1 MGKQTHSHL
10 ERLRKRTAPIEMDP
24 EEFRE
29 LGYQVVDMISDFIG
43 SLPDKPVNRSDSPS
57 AVQTMLGQGTLP
69 DSGTPPGE
77 IVSEMAELLFDHS
90 LFNGHPRFWGYITSS
105 AAPIGAL
112 ADLLAAAI
120 NPNVGGWILSPVATE
135 IEKQTV
141 SWIAQL
147 LGYPPDCGGLLVSG
161 GNVSNFVG
169 FLAARQ
175 AKLDWNV
182 RKNGMGD
189 QGRGRPRVY
198 CSADTHTWIEKA
210 SDQYGLGTD
219 AVRWIETD
227 DNYQIN
233 LTSLEEQIKKD
244 LGNGDSPFLVVGTAG
259 TVAVG
264 AVDDLPAIAEIL
276 REFDLW
282 FHVDGAY
289 GGFAACLPDASVE
302 IKGLKYADSIA
313 TDPHKWLYSPL
324 EAGCAMVRNPQLLLD
339 TFSYHPTYYKFE
351 EIDKE
356 APVNYYEYGPQNSR
370 GFRALK
376 VWMGL
381 KQVGRQG
388 YIDMI
393 SDDIQLAQRLYSLVE
408 GNENLEAITQNLSI
422 TTFRYKPTNHE
433 GDSATLESYLNKLN
447 EELLTRLQSS
457 GEAFLSNA
465 VIGGKFCLR
474 ACIVNFRTSLSDIEA
489 LPEIIAR
496 IGGEVDLAMR
506 QEDETL

>member
-1 MGKQTHSHL
+1 M
-10 ERLRKRTAPIEMDP
+10 
-24 EEFRE
+24 
-29 LGYQVVDMISDFIG
+29 
-43 SLPDKPVNRSDSPS
+43 
-57 AVQTMLGQGTLP
+57 
-69 DSGTPPGE
+69 
-77 IVSEMAELLFDHS
+77 
-90 LFNGHPRFWGYITSS
+90 
-105 AAPIGAL
+105 
-112 ADLLAAAI
+112 
-120 NPNVGGWILSPVATE
+120 
-135 IEKQTV
+135 
-141 SWIAQL
+141 
-147 LGYPPDCGGLLVSG
+147 
-161 GNVSNFVG
+161 
-169 FLAARQ
+169 
-175 AKLDWNV
+175 
-182 RKNGMGD
+182 
-189 QGRGRPRVY
+189 
-198 CSADTHTWIEKA
+198 
-210 SDQYGLGTD
+210 
-219 AVRWIETD
+219 
-227 DNYQIN
+227 
-233 LTSLEEQIKKD
+233 
-244 LGNGDSPFLVVGTAG
+244 
-259 TVAVG
+259 
-264 AVDDLPAIAEIL
+264 
-276 REFDLW
+276 
-282 FHVDGAY
+282 DGAY

-313 TDPHKWLYSPL
+313 TDPHKWLYSPI

>member
-1 MGKQTHSHL
+1 MENSANSSID
-10 ERLRKRTAPIEMDP
+10 RLRNRAAPMEMNP

-90 LFNGHPRFWGYITSS
+90 LFNGHPRFWGYVTSS

-182 RKNGMGD
+182 RKNGMDD

-198 CSADTHTWIEKA
+198 CSANTHTWIEKA

-264 AVDDLPAIAEIL
+264 AVDDLPAIAEI
-276 REFDLW
+276 
-282 FHVDGAY
+282 
-289 GGFAACLPDASVE
+289 
-302 IKGLKYADSIA
+302 
-313 TDPHKWLYSPL
+313 
-324 EAGCAMVRNPQLLLD
+324 
-339 TFSYHPTYYKFE
+339 
-351 EIDKE
+351 
-356 APVNYYEYGPQNSR
+356 
-370 GFRALK
+370 
-376 VWMGL
+376 
-381 KQVGRQG
+381 
-388 YIDMI
+388 
-393 SDDIQLAQRLYSLVE
+393 
-408 GNENLEAITQNLSI
+408 
-422 TTFRYKPTNHE
+422 
-433 GDSATLESYLNKLN
+433 
-447 EELLTRLQSS
+447 
-457 GEAFLSNA
+457 
-465 VIGGKFCLR
+465 
-474 ACIVNFRTSLSDIEA
+474 
-489 LPEIIAR
+489 
-496 IGGEVDLAMR
+496 
-506 QEDETL
+506 